1 MRNTLHTWVLL
12 HYKIPPKPTRARVY
26 VWRKLKRL
34 GAVLL
39 HDAVWVLPANPRTV
53 ENLQWLAM
61 EIGEA
66 AGEAMVWHGQ
76 LTLAGQDEALVSQ
89 FESQVDAVYTEIL
102 EELDGMTVDLTALG
116 RRYQQAQAQDY
127 FGSELGARL
136 RAELLCRGARDD

>member
-1 MRNTLHTWVLL
+1 
-12 HYKIPPKPTRARVY
+12 
-26 VWRKLKRL
+26 LKRL